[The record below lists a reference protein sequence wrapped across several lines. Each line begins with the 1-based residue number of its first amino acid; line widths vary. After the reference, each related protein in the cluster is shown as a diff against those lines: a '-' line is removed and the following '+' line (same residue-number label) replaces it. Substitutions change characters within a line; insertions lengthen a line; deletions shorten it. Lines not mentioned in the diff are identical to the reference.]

1 LSNEFFEDGVS
12 TKAESRRARK
22 EARKNKQLARTPK
35 PVTARSEKQQHY
47 LDAMDTST
55 QVFGIGPAGVGKTYL
70 AARRAARKLKDGDI
84 SRVYIARATVTTRR
98 HEIGHLPGGQDS
110 KMKPWMVP
118 LVEAMVE
125 EIGKTEVDRRLND
138 KTIEVVPFAFM
149 RGRTFKDA
157 IVIVD
162 EAQNLSLA
170 DFKLLLTRQGEECQ
184 YLINGDPYQSDI
196 PDSGLM
202 TVVHMVERFDL
213 DAEIV
218 TFSSADVERSHHA
231 RQWVMAFEKT
241 EDGIHV

>member
-1 LSNEFFEDGVS
+1 MSTEFFEEGVS
-12 TKAESRRARK
+12 TKAENRKARK
-22 EARKNKQLARTPK
+22 EAKKTKQLARTPK
-35 PVTARSEKQQHY
+35 PVKARTESQQDY
-47 LDAMDTST
+47 LDAMETST
-55 QVFGIGPAGVGKTYL
+55 QVFGVGPAGVGKTYL
-70 AARRAARKLKDGDI
+70 AARRAARKLKDGDVGKI
-84 SRVYIARATVTTRR
+84 YIARATITPRR
-98 HEIGHLPGGQDS
+98 HQMGFLPGGEES

-118 LVEAMVE
+118 LVEAMIE
-125 EIGKTEVDRRLND
+125 EVGKAEVDKHMRD

-162 EAQNLSLA
+162 EAQNLCLE

-202 TVVHMVERFDL
+202 TVVNMVTRFNL

-231 RQWVMAFEKT
+231 REWVMAFEKT
-241 EDGIHV
+241 ADGIHV